1 RQAMIQADIEER
13 EKIASQVFAEFGF
26 ALLHTRTKGVMR
38 PSFSVCLTRD
48 GKAFSDPY
56 FKGISGVLVMLL
68 PVDENIR
75 INSDI
80 LGYIS
85 SSLIE
90 DYDFLLTITSGDKS
104 KIEEELSKQ
113 LRKYFNKCISQMQ

>member
-1 RQAMIQADIEER
+1 M
-13 EKIASQVFAEFGF
+13 K
-26 ALLHTRTKGVMR
+26 KN
-38 PSFSVCLTRD
+38 SV
-48 GKAFSDPY
+48 K
-56 FKGISGVLVMLL
+56 
-68 PVDENIR
+68 NIR

-90 DYDFLLTITSGDKS
+90 DYDFLLTITGGDKP

-113 LRKYFNKCISQMQ
+113 LRKYFNKYISQMQ